1 MTNEDKLLGYL
12 RKVTA
17 ELAQTRERLADAES
31 RGQEPVAI
39 VGMSCRY
46 PGGVDDPDAL
56 WRLVDSGGDAIGPLP
71 VNRGWPVELLA
82 GSGPGRGGFLH
93 DAADFDPA
101 FFGISPREALAMD
114 PQQRLLLESAWEAV
128 EHAGIVPASLRGSRT
143 GVYLGVMYGDYGIL
157 LQTSEGDYEGYQG
170 NGSAGS
176 IASGR
181 VAYTLGLEGPT
192 LTVDT
197 ACSSSLV
204 TLHLAVRALRSGE
217 CSLALAG
224 GVAVM
229 VLPSAFTEY
238 GAQGALA
245 RDGRC
250 KAFSDAADGLGWSEG
265 VGTLVL
271 ERLSDARR
279 NGHRVL
285 AVVRGS
291 AVNSDGASNGLTA
304 PNGPSQQRVIRQAL
318 ADAGLA
324 PADVDLVEA
333 HGTGTVLGD
342 PIEAQALLATYGQGR
357 AEPLRL
363 GSVKSNLGHTQAA
376 AGVAGI
382 VKVVQAMRH
391 GVVPRTLHV
400 TEPSSRVDWAA
411 GAVSLALEPEPWPS
425 VDRPRR
431 AAVSSFGVSGTN
443 AHVVLEQVVADEE
456 PAGRAGLPGGAVPWV
471 LSGRTP
477 AALRAQA
484 ARLLER
490 LAPDADPLDVGY
502 SLALTR
508 TAFEHRAAFAGTSP
522 ADLRAGL
529 AAVAAVADASPV
541 EASPAGLSRAVGS
554 GVATPAVG
562 SGVATRVERPVFV
575 FPGQGAQWTGMGRAL
590 LDDHPAFAARAAE
603 CDRALTPHLGWSPL
617 AVLRGE
623 PGTPPADRVDVV
635 QPLLFTVMVSL
646 AAAWRAAGV
655 EPAAV
660 LGHSQGEVAAACV
673 AGALSLE
680 DAARVVAVR
689 SGLIGEHM
697 AGHGRMLTAM
707 ASADRVRAVLDD
719 LGLTPAQVA
728 VAAVNGPRT
737 TTLSGDPDAMTRVER
752 ALAAGRIMRWP
763 LPGVDFAAHSPHVA
777 VLRDDLLGALAGVA
791 PRACPVAFHSTTD
804 DRTVPGDELDA
815 GYWYRNLAE
824 PVRFAD
830 GVRALAAAGHRV
842 FLELGAQP
850 VLSLGIQE
858 TLEEAGVNGVVLP
871 TLRADDGGPDR
882 LAASIGA
889 AFAHGVPVD
898 WARVFEGSG
907 ARAVPLPTYA
917 FQRQTLWPRGA
928 LLGAGDV
935 AAAGL
940 DRPDHPLLGAL
951 VRLPGDGGPVF
962 TARLAP
968 GAPDWLADH
977 AFGGTVLFPA
987 TGFLELAVRAGD
999 EVGCG
1004 RVADLTVHAPLA
1016 VGAPVRLRVV
1026 VGADDG
1032 GSRSVSVHSR
1042 PDDDPDAPWTR
1053 HAVGTLTPDEPGG
1066 PGFAELPADAS
1077 EVDLDGHYDRL
1088 GAAGFGYGPAFRGL
1102 TAAWRHD
1109 GEVVADV
1116 ALPEP
1121 VRAQAGD
1128 YRLHPAL
1135 LDAALHALGFTG
1147 PGADRP
1153 HLPFAWSGV
1162 RLHAA
1167 GARALRVRLT
1177 PLGDAEFALTAVDPD
1192 GGLVLTVDEL
1202 TLRPVADA
1210 PGNDTRS
1217 LYRVAWTARL
1227 PEVAA
1232 PTGTWAVA
1240 GDDRLDVTAALHV
1253 AGLTVDTVPD
1263 TATAG
1268 LLPEPPRAVLLPVSA
1283 EPSGDVA
1290 AATEEVLARVLGEVQ
1305 AFLAEDRLS
1314 DGLLVVVTRDA
1325 TADRPDLAGAAVAGL
1340 VRSAQ
1345 SENPGRLL
1353 LVDLDGEVSSLA
1365 ALGDAVA
1372 RAAVLG
1378 ENQVALR
1385 DGVAV
1390 AGRLVRCDPEPES
1403 RPQPEPQPE
1412 PGSGFEAGPQ
1422 PSSDAWS
1429 GPRLGSGAGAGSGP
1443 RPESGSE
1450 TRPEP
1455 EPEPEPGSGSGSGP
1469 WSEPG
1474 SGSGSE
1480 PPSLSGA
1487 AARWGDGTVLITGGT
1502 GGLGSLVARHLVAAH
1517 DVRRLLLVGR
1527 RGPAAEGVDDLV
1539 ADLAAH
1545 GAHVDVVACDVADRA
1560 ALTGLLAEH
1569 RVTAV
1574 VHTAGVLDDG
1584 VLGSLT
1590 PKRLSA
1596 VFGPKADA
1604 AWHLHELTRDA
1615 GLSAFVLFSSFAG
1628 LAGTPGQANYAAAN
1642 AFLDALAAR
1651 RRADGLAATSL
1662 AWGTWASAG
1671 SRDSAMSAGL
1681 TDTDLRRLAAGGV
1694 VPLGVE
1700 QGLALFDA
1708 ATARADAALAPVRL
1722 DLPGLRALPQP
1733 PPFLR
1738 ALVPTARRTASVTGG
1753 RDLRRDL
1760 AGLDEA
1766 ARLAR
1771 LTDLVRG
1778 LAAAVLG
1785 HADTDA
1791 VTPEREFP
1799 DLGFDSLTAMD
1810 LRNRLRAATG
1820 LALPAGLVFDH
1831 PSPVEL
1837 AGHLAREL
1845 AGAPDEPTAPGRPTG
1860 EETVTALFH
1869 RAQAEGRADAAMD
1882 LVRSVA
1888 RLRPVFADAAGLTRP
1903 VRPVRLAGGAE
1914 GAPHVVCVPALVAL
1928 AGVQQY
1934 ARFAA
1939 RCRGRAEVSAVPL
1952 PGFTEGDALPADRG
1966 ALVGVL
1972 ADALGS
1978 DAPGDRGPLVL
1989 LGSSTGGLLAHAV
2002 AEELVTR
2009 GTPPAGVVLADTYL
2023 MDAEFVRTSGTGLLG
2038 GLAERNSGFAA
2049 PGSAGLSAMAWCFD
2063 LMRDWR
2069 PSRVGVPTLLLR
2081 ATEPLVP
2088 EQEGTDWR
2096 SRWDTADAVAD
2107 VTGNHFTIMEDR
2119 VAGTADTV
2127 LGWLGR

>member
-1 MTNEDKLLGYL
+1 MNEDKLLGYL

-17 ELAQTRERLADAES
+17 ELAQTRDRLAAAES

-56 WRLVDSGGDAIGPLP
+56 WRLVDSGGDAISPLP
-71 VNRGWPVELLA
+71 VNRGWPVGLLA
-82 GSGPGRGGFLH
+82 ESGPGRGGFLH

-128 EHAGIVPASLRGSRT
+128 EHAGIVPASLRGTRT

-204 TLHLAVRALRSGE
+204 TLHLAVRALRAGE

-318 ADAGLA
+318 ADAGLGTS
-324 PADVDLVEA
+324 DVDLVEA

-363 GSVKSNLGHTQAA
+363 GSIKSNLGHTQAA

-411 GAVSLALEPEPWPS
+411 GAVSLALEPEPWPP

-443 AHVVLEQVVADEE
+443 AHVVLEQAAEVEE
-456 PAGRAGLPGGAVPWV
+456 PAGAERPGLPGGAVPWV

-484 ARLLER
+484 ERLLER
-490 LAPDADPLDVGY
+490 LDPDADPLDVGY

-508 TAFEHRAAFAGTSP
+508 TAFEHRAALAGTTT

-529 AAVAAVADASPV
+529 AAVAGTSADDL
-541 EASPAGLSRAVGS
+541 AG
-554 GVATPAVG
+554 GVAPTVPPAPAPALAPG
-562 SGVATRVERPVFV
+562 GNPAPALAPGRNPAPAPALAPGANPAPAPALGVANRVERPVFV

-590 LDDHPAFAARAAE
+590 LDRHPAFTDRVAE
-603 CDRALTPHLGWSPL
+603 CDRALSPHLDWSPL

-635 QPLLFTVMVSL
+635 QPLLFTMMVSL
-646 AAAWRAAGV
+646 AAIWRSAGV

-660 LGHSQGEVAAACV
+660 IGHSQGEIAAACV

-680 DAARVVAVR
+680 DAALVVAVR
-689 SGLIGEHM
+689 SKLIGERM
-697 AGHGRMLTAM
+697 AGRGRMLTAM
-707 ASADRVRAVLDD
+707 APVDRVEAVLRD
-719 LGLTPAQVA
+719 LGLTPEQVA

-737 TTLSGDPDAMTRVER
+737 TTLSGDPDAMTLVER
-752 ALAAGRIMRWP
+752 ALAADRVMRWP

-777 VLRDDLLGALAGVA
+777 LLRDDLLPALAGIT
-791 PRACPVAFHSTTD
+791 PTACPVPFHSTAD
-804 DRTVPGDELDA
+804 DKPLPGAALDA

-830 GVRALAAAGHRV
+830 GVRALAGAGHRV
-842 FLELGAQP
+842 FLELGPQP

-858 TLEEAGVNGVVLP
+858 TLEEAGANAVVLP

-882 LAASIGA
+882 VAASLGA

-898 WARVFEGSG
+898 WARVFAGSG

-917 FQRQTLWPRGA
+917 FQRQTLWPKGS

-962 TARLAP
+962 AARLAP
-968 GAPDWLADH
+968 GTPDWLADH

-1004 RVADLTVHAPLA
+1004 RVRELTVHAPLA
-1016 VGAPVRLRVV
+1016 VDAPVQLRVV
-1026 VGADDG
+1026 VGADDDG
-1032 GSRSVSVHSR
+1032 NRSVAVHSR
-1042 PDDDPDAPWTR
+1042 PDDDPDSPWTR
-1053 HAVGTLTPDEPGG
+1053 HAVGVLTPDEPDA
-1066 PGFAELPADAS
+1066 PEADPLPAEAS
-1077 EVDLDGHYDRL
+1077 EVDLTGHYDRL
-1088 GAAGFGYGPAFRGL
+1088 AAAGFGYGPAFRGL

-1109 GEVVADV
+1109 GEVIADV

-1128 YRLHPAL
+1128 YGLHPAL
-1135 LDAALHALGFTG
+1135 LDAALHAIGFTG

-1153 HLPFAWSGV
+1153 HLPFSWSGA
-1162 RLHAA
+1162 RLHAS

-1177 PLGDAEFALTAVDPD
+1177 PVGDAEFSLTAVDPD

-1202 TLRPVADA
+1202 ALRPVADA
-1210 PGNDTRS
+1210 PERDTRS
-1217 LYRVAWTARL
+1217 LYQVTWTARL
-1227 PEVAA
+1227 PEVDA

-1240 GDDRLDVTAALHV
+1240 GDDRLDVTAALHA
-1253 AGLTVDTVPD
+1253 AGRTTDTVPD
-1263 TATAG
+1263 TAAAG
-1268 LLPEPPRAVLLPVSA
+1268 LLPEPPRAVLLPVTA
-1283 EPSGDVA
+1283 EPLGDEA
-1290 AATEEVLARVLGEVQ
+1290 AATEDALAAVLGELQ
-1305 AFLAEDRLS
+1305 AFLADDRLLDS
-1314 DGLLVVVTRDA
+1314 VLVVVTRDA

-1340 VRSAQ
+1340 ARSAQ
-1345 SENPGRLL
+1345 SENPGRVL

-1365 ALGDAVA
+1365 ALADAVA
-1372 RAAVLG
+1372 RAATLG
-1378 ENQVALR
+1378 ETQVALR
-1385 DGVAV
+1385 DGVAF
-1390 AGRLVRCDPEPES
+1390 AGRLVRC
-1403 RPQPEPQPE
+1403 
-1412 PGSGFEAGPQ
+1412 
-1422 PSSDAWS
+1422 
-1429 GPRLGSGAGAGSGP
+1429 
-1443 RPESGSE
+1443 
-1450 TRPEP
+1450 
-1455 EPEPEPGSGSGSGP
+1455 EPEPGEAP
-1469 WSEPG
+1469 
-1474 SGSGSE
+1474 
-1480 PPSLSGA
+1480 
-1487 AARWGDGTVLITGGT
+1487 RWGEGAVLVTGGT
-1502 GGLGSLVARHLVAAH
+1502 GGLGSLVARHLVTAH
-1517 DVRRLLLVGR
+1517 GVRRLVLAGR
-1527 RGPAAEGVDDLV
+1527 RGPAAGGVGALV
-1539 ADLAAH
+1539 ADLTGL

-1569 RVTAV
+1569 PVTAV
-1574 VHTAGVLDDG
+1574 VHAAGVLDDG

-1590 PKRLSA
+1590 PKRLAA

-1615 GLSAFVLFSSFAG
+1615 GLAAFVLFSSFAG

-1642 AFLDALAAR
+1642 AFLDALARR

-1681 TDTDLRRLAAGGV
+1681 TDNDLRRLAAGGV
-1694 VPLGVE
+1694 VPLGAE

-1708 ATARADAALAPVRL
+1708 ATARADAAVAPVRF

-1733 PPFLR
+1733 PPLLR
-1738 ALVPTARRTASVTGG
+1738 ALVPAARRTASATGN

-1760 AGLDEA
+1760 AGLDDA

-1771 LTDLVRG
+1771 LTDLVRD

-1785 HADTDA
+1785 HPDTDA
-1791 VTPEREFP
+1791 VTPERGFP

-1820 LALPAGLVFDH
+1820 LPLPAGLVFEH
-1831 PSPVEL
+1831 PSPAEL
-1837 AGHLAREL
+1837 AGHLSREL
-1845 AGAPDEPTAPGRPTG
+1845 ATAPDEPTATTRPAG
-1860 EETVTALFH
+1860 EDTVTALFH

-1882 LVRSVA
+1882 LMRSVA
-1888 RLRPVFADAAGLTRP
+1888 RLRPVFADAGGLTRP
-1903 VRPVRLAGGAE
+1903 VRPVRLATGAA
-1914 GAPHVVCVPALVAL
+1914 GSPHVVCVPALVAL

-1939 RCRGRAEVSAVPL
+1939 RCRDRVDVSAVPL
-1952 PGFTEGDALPADRG
+1952 PGFAEGDALPADRD

-1972 ADALGS
+1972 ADALGPA
-1978 DAPGDRGPLVL
+1978 DGAGPLVL

-2002 AEELVTR
+2002 AEELVAR

-2023 MDAEFVRTSGTGLLG
+2023 MDADFVRTSGAGLLG

-2063 LMRDWR
+2063 LMWDWR
-2069 PSRVGVPTLLLR
+2069 PSRAGVPTLLLR
-2081 ATEPLVP
+2081 ATEPLAP

-2107 VTGNHFTIMEDR
+2107 VVGNHFTIMEDR

-2127 LGWLGR
+2127 LRWLADR

>member
-1 MTNEDKLLGYL
+1 MNEDKLLGYL

-56 WRLVDSGGDAIGPLP
+56 WRLVDSGGDAISPLP
-71 VNRGWPVELLA
+71 VNRGWPVELLNEN
-82 GSGPGRGGFLH
+82 GPGRGGFLH

-128 EHAGIVPASLRGSRT
+128 EHAGIVPASLRGTRT

-157 LQTSEGDYEGYQG
+157 LQTSEGDHEGYQG

-245 RDGRC
+245 HDGRC

-318 ADAGLA
+318 ADAGLGT
-324 PADVDLVEA
+324 ADVDLVEA

-363 GSVKSNLGHTQAA
+363 GSIKSNLGHTQAA

-411 GAVSLALEPEPWPS
+411 GAVSLALEPEPWPP

-443 AHVVLEQVVADEE
+443 AHVVLEQAEEVEE
-456 PAGRAGLPGGAVPWV
+456 PADRAGLPGGAVPWV

-484 ARLLER
+484 ERLLER
-490 LAPDADPLDVGY
+490 LAPDADPLDVGC

-508 TAFEHRAAFAGTSP
+508 TAFEHRAAIAGTSVE
-522 ADLRAGL
+522 DLRAGL
-529 AAVAAVADASPV
+529 AAVAAGD
-541 EASPAGLSRAVGS
+541 PAA
-554 GVATPAVG
+554 AT
-562 SGVATRVERPVFV
+562 GVATRVERPVFV
-575 FPGQGAQWTGMGRAL
+575 FPGQGAQWTGMGREL
-590 LDDHPAFAARAAE
+590 LDGHPAFAARAAE
-603 CDRALTPHLGWSPL
+603 CDRALTPHLDWSPL

-646 AAAWRAAGV
+646 AAVWRAAGV

-660 LGHSQGEVAAACV
+660 IGHSQGEIAAACV
-673 AGALSLE
+673 AGALSLD
-680 DAARVVAVR
+680 DAALVVAVR
-689 SGLIGEHM
+689 SGLIGERM
-697 AGHGRMLTAM
+697 AGRGRMLTAM
-707 ASADRVRAVLDD
+707 APADHLAAVLRRLD
-719 LGLTPAQVA
+719 LAPEQVA

-737 TTLSGDPDAMTRVER
+737 TTLSGDPDAMTLVER
-752 ALAAGRIMRWP
+752 ALAAERVMRWP

-777 VLRDDLLGALAGVA
+777 VLRDDLLPALAGVT
-791 PRACPVAFHSTTD
+791 PRACSVAFHSTCD
-804 DRTVPGDELDA
+804 DRAVPGGELDA

-842 FLELGAQP
+842 FLEVGPQP
-850 VLSLGIQE
+850 VLSLGIRE
-858 TLEEAGVNGVVLP
+858 TLEEAGADAVVLP
-871 TLRADDGGPDR
+871 TLRADDGGPGR
-882 LAASIGA
+882 VAASIGA

-917 FQRQTLWPRGA
+917 FQRQTLWPKGS

-962 TARLAP
+962 AARLAA
-968 GAPDWLADH
+968 GTPDWLADH

-999 EVGCG
+999 EVGCALV
-1004 RVADLTVHAPLA
+1004 RELTVHAPLA
-1016 VGAPVRLRVV
+1016 VDAPVQLRVV

-1032 GSRSVSVHSR
+1032 GSRSVAVHSR

-1053 HAVGTLTPDEPGG
+1053 HAVGVLAPDEPGG
-1066 PGFAELPADAS
+1066 SVVGPLPADAS
-1077 EVDLDGHYDRL
+1077 EVDLGGHYDRL

-1109 GEVVADV
+1109 GEVTADV
-1116 ALPEP
+1116 VLPEP

-1128 YRLHPAL
+1128 YGLHPAL
-1135 LDAALHALGFTG
+1135 LDAALHAVGFTG

-1153 HLPFAWSGV
+1153 HLPFSWSGV
-1162 RLHAA
+1162 RLHAS

-1177 PLGDAEFALTAVDPD
+1177 PVGDAEFALTAVDPD

-1202 TLRPVADA
+1202 ALRPVAGA
-1210 PGNDTRS
+1210 PERDTRS
-1217 LYRVAWTARL
+1217 LYRVEWTARL
-1227 PEVAA
+1227 AEADA

-1240 GDDRLDVTAALHV
+1240 GNDELDVTAALHASGRV
-1253 AGLTVDTVPD
+1253 TDTVPD
-1263 TATAG
+1263 TAAAG
-1268 LLPEPPRAVLLPVSA
+1268 LLPEPPRAVLLPVTA
-1283 EPSGDVA
+1283 EPLADEA
-1290 AATEEVLARVLGEVQ
+1290 AATEEALARVLGEVQ
-1305 AFLAEDRLS
+1305 AFLADDRLLDS
-1314 DGLLVVVTRDA
+1314 VLVVVTRGA

-1345 SENPGRLL
+1345 SENPGRIL

-1365 ALGDAVA
+1365 ALGDAAA
-1372 RAAVLG
+1372 RAAALG
-1378 ENQVALR
+1378 ETQVALR
-1385 DGVAV
+1385 DGVALV
-1390 AGRLVRCDPEPES
+1390 GRLVRCDPEP
-1403 RPQPEPQPE
+1403 
-1412 PGSGFEAGPQ
+1412 GEA
-1422 PSSDAWS
+1422 
-1429 GPRLGSGAGAGSGP
+1429 PRWGAGA
-1443 RPESGSE
+1443 
-1450 TRPEP
+1450 
-1455 EPEPEPGSGSGSGP
+1455 
-1469 WSEPG
+1469 
-1474 SGSGSE
+1474 
-1480 PPSLSGA
+1480 
-1487 AARWGDGTVLITGGT
+1487 VLVTGGT

-1517 DVRRLLLVGR
+1517 GVRRLLLVGR
-1527 RGPAAEGVDDLV
+1527 RGPAAEGVGALV
-1539 ADLAAH
+1539 ADLTAA

-1560 ALTGLLAEH
+1560 ALTGLLTEH
-1569 RVTAV
+1569 PVTAV

-1604 AWHLHELTRDA
+1604 AWHLHELTRGA

-1671 SRDSAMSAGL
+1671 SRDSAMSARL

-1694 VPLGVE
+1694 VPLGAQE
-1700 QGLALFDA
+1700 GLALFDA
-1708 ATARADAALAPVRL
+1708 ATARADAAVAPVRF

-1733 PPFLR
+1733 PPLLR
-1738 ALVPTARRTASVTGG
+1738 ALVPAARRTAAASTTGG

-1760 AGLDEA
+1760 AELDGA
-1766 ARLAR
+1766 TRLAR

-1785 HADTDA
+1785 HPDTDA
-1791 VTPEREFP
+1791 VTPERDFP

-1820 LALPAGLVFDH
+1820 LALPAGLVFEH

-1845 AGAPDEPTAPGRPTG
+1845 DTAPDEPTATARPAG
-1860 EETVTALFH
+1860 EDTVTALFH

-1888 RLRPVFADAAGLTRP
+1888 RLRPVFADARGLTRP
-1903 VRPVRLAGGAE
+1903 VRPVRLARGGA
-1914 GAPHVVCVPALVAL
+1914 GSPHVVCVPALVAL

-1939 RCRGRAEVSAVPL
+1939 RCRGRADVSAVPL
-1952 PGFTEGDALPADRG
+1952 PGFTEGDALPADRN

-1972 ADALGS
+1972 ADALGA
-1978 DAPGDRGPLVL
+1978 DASESGPLVL

-2002 AEELVTR
+2002 AEELVAR

-2023 MDAEFVRTSGTGLLG
+2023 MDADFVRTSGTGLLG
-2038 GLAERNSGFAA
+2038 GLTERNSGFAA

-2063 LMRDWR
+2063 LMWDWR

-2081 ATEPLVP
+2081 ATEPLAP

-2107 VTGNHFTIMEDR
+2107 VSGNHFTIMEDR

-2127 LGWLGR
+2127 LGWLAGR